1 MPEPR
6 ARNWWKISCI
16 GCVGLP
22 CLGLMFTFGF
32 VKCQVSKEADKL
44 APELAKLKRMGIP
57 TEPEEL
63 RPNPPV
69 PDAQNAALLY
79 RRISEEN
86 KKIGQLVTKRER
98 DLISLN
104 TGFAGDFAEYRAAL
118 KKYQTSFALIDQLPS
133 RPRMDYKQ
141 DYSKG
146 FPVEFEE
153 FASVKNVAKMLT
165 ARSQFWIDSKQYDR
179 ALKDVETQFVIANH
193 LSEEV
198 TLIGALVS
206 IAINAIADAS
216 LDRLLY
222 AIQNN
227 QTMLAKTEAMLVRRL
242 KVPNIR
248 RTFYGEMILGR
259 VSVRTIDSWRF
270 FDMMGGAD
278 PVEPT
283 GMEKSWDRMTI
294 GNPDVKRMFEARAV
308 AMWRELFEKFPKD
321 DLDWQG
327 FQKAFKDVEK
337 KINADQSL
345 PNKIN
350 QVLFPVFDQAALA
363 FAKLAATQRTALLSV
378 KLLRARASGLPKN
391 LSKYGTLA
399 IDPMDGKPMR
409 YLQRGKGF
417 KVWSIGQD
425 LIDQGGKRR
434 VPGASGQDYDIVK
447 GFDIGLPPPTVKPV
461 GAPSSSS
468 GFSTPTVP
476 GAP

>member
-1 MPEPR
+1 M
-6 ARNWWKISCI
+6 
-16 GCVGLP
+16 L
-22 CLGLMFTFGF
+22 TFGF

-44 APELAKLKRMGIP
+44 APELAKLKKMGIP

-63 RPNPPV
+63 KPNPPV

-79 RRISEEN
+79 QKITEEN
-86 KKIGQLVTKRER
+86 RKIGELVTKRER

-104 TGFAGDFAEYRAAL
+104 TGFAGDLAEYRAAL
-118 KKYQTSFALIDQLPS
+118 KKYQSSFALIDQLTS

-153 FASVKNVAKMLT
+153 FAATKNVAKMLT

-227 QTMLAKTEAMLVRRL
+227 QPMLAKTEAMLLRRQ

-248 RTFYGEMILGR
+248 RCFYGEMVLGR
-259 VSVRTIDSWRF
+259 VSIKSVDSWRF
-270 FDMMGGAD
+270 FDPSGSNPA
-278 PVEPT
+278 EPT
-283 GMEKSWDRMTI
+283 GIEKGWDRMTV
-294 GNPDVKRMFEARAV
+294 GDPGVKRMFEARAV

-327 FQKAFKDVEK
+327 FQKAFKDVET

-350 QVLFPVFDQAALA
+350 QVLFPVFDQAAMA

-378 KLLRARASGLPKN
+378 KLLRARATGLPKD
-391 LSKYGTLA
+391 LSKYGNLA

-409 YLQRGKGF
+409 YLHRGKGF

-447 GFDIGLPPPTVKPV
+447 GFDIGLPAPVSKPV
-461 GAPSSSS
+461 STS
-468 GFSTPTVP
+468 GRNGFAGGP
-476 GAP
+476 